1 MLQRMRDNSQNWIA
15 KVIVGVI
22 VLVFALTGW
31 ESISRFTSSENKAAE
46 VNDRVITR
54 PELDRA
60 VALQHRQLL
69 QQIQQM
75 GNDMFDPSLIDEN
88 LLRESVLDD
97 LIDRAVLLDGA
108 SQANFYISDAMI
120 DRLILTTP
128 DFQVDGQFNADR
140 FDAVIRGMGISSRLA
155 FRDLVREELKIS
167 QLRNAM
173 EATAFATPSE
183 RMHLARLEQQTRDFA
198 VIDLAYSREGIS
210 VTEEDVAE
218 YYEAN
223 EQDFMTQEKVVLQSL
238 TLRRSD
244 FFDQVTVDEA
254 EIEAL
259 YQREIGNLAEQ
270 RRAAHLL
277 IETDSIDDE
286 EAQARIAEALERL
299 AAGEDFATVARDM
312 SDDSGSANDGGNLG
326 IVARGSIG
334 AAFEEALFALQEG
347 EISDPV
353 RTSDGLHLIK
363 LTRLQAPEV
372 PSLESMR
379 ETLEEE
385 IKTGLVERRFVEA
398 SRELSNLAYESADL
412 QEPAEALGLEVV
424 THEPA
429 SQHAGEG
436 LTANPRVMQA
446 AFSEEVLQDDLNS
459 SLIELD
465 ADTAVVIRVKEHLRP
480 SLRPLEE
487 IRDEVEDLLVYR
499 KATRQARER
508 ADELVSQLRS
518 GELDTDALAA
528 ELGVEWDRH
537 EALRRTSSAVPSGLI
552 RHVFAMPA
560 PSSER
565 PSVAHFE
572 QTDGSRWIVILN
584 GVATPENLAEEAE
597 DPEYREFVA
606 GQTGEQDFA
615 ALRQKLK
622 EAAEITR
629 Y

>member
-1 MLQRMRDNSQNWIA
+1 MLQRMRDNSQSWIA

-31 ESISRFTSSENKAAE
+31 ESISRFTSTENKAAE

-54 PELDRA
+54 MELDRA

-69 QQIQQM
+69 QQIQQL
-75 GNDMFDPSLIDEN
+75 GNDMFDPSMIDEN
-88 LLRESVLDD
+88 MLRESVLDD
-97 LIDRAVLLDGA
+97 LIERAVLLDGA
-108 SQANFYISDAMI
+108 DQANFYISESMI

-140 FDAVIRGMGISSRLA
+140 FDAVIRGMGMSSRLE
-155 FRDLVREELKIS
+155 FRSLVREELKIS

-198 VIDLAYSREGIS
+198 VIELAYSRDGIS
-210 VTEEDVAE
+210 VSDDEVAE
-218 YYEAN
+218 YYAAN
-223 EQDFMTQEKVVLQSL
+223 EQDFMTPEQVVLQSL

-244 FFDQVTVDEA
+244 FFEQVTVDEA
-254 EIEAL
+254 DIEAL

-286 EAQARIAEALERL
+286 DAQARIAQALERL
-299 AAGEDFATVARDM
+299 AAGEDFASVARDI
-312 SDDSGSANDGGNLG
+312 SDDTGSANDGGNLG
-326 IVARGSIG
+326 VVARGSFDP
-334 AAFEEALFALQEG
+334 AFEEALFSLQEG
-347 EISDPV
+347 EVSEPV
-353 RTSDGLHLIK
+353 RTSFGLHLIK

-372 PSLESMR
+372 PSLDSMR

-398 SRELSNLAYESADL
+398 SRELSNLAYESPDL
-412 QEPAEALGLEVV
+412 EEPANALGLEVV

-429 SQHAGEG
+429 GRNGGEG

-465 ADTAVVIRVKEHLRP
+465 ADTAVVVRVRDHLRP

-487 IRDEVEDLLVYR
+487 IRDEVEDLLIYR

-508 ADELVSQLRS
+508 ADELVSRLRS
-518 GELDTDALAA
+518 GDLDADALAA
-528 ELGVEWDRH
+528 ELDAEWARH
-537 EALRRTSSAVPSGLI
+537 EAIRRTSSAVPSVLM

-560 PSSER
+560 PGSER
-565 PSVAHFE
+565 ASVAHFE
-572 QTDGSRWIVILN
+572 QTDGSRWIVMLN
-584 GVATPENLAEEAE
+584 GVATPENLAAEAE
-597 DPEYREFVA
+597 DPEYRAFVA

-615 ALRQKLK
+615 ALRQMLK
-622 EAAEITR
+622 DDAVITR
-629 Y
+629 H

>member
-1 MLQRMRDNSQNWIA
+1 MLQRMRDKSQSWIA

-54 PELDRA
+54 VELDRA

-75 GNDMFDPSLIDEN
+75 GNDMFDPSMIDEN
-88 LLRESVLDD
+88 MLRESVLDD

-108 SQANFYISDAMI
+108 DQANFYISESMI
-120 DRLILTTP
+120 DRLILSTP
-128 DFQVDGQFNADR
+128 DFQVDGQFNAER
-140 FDAVIRGMGISSRLA
+140 FDAVIRGMGMSSRLA
-155 FRDLVREELKIS
+155 FRDLIREELKIS

-183 RMHLARLEQQTRDFA
+183 RMHLARLEQQARDFA
-198 VIDLAYSREGIS
+198 VIDLAYSLDGIS
-210 VTEEDVAE
+210 VSEDEIAE
-218 YYEAN
+218 YYAAN
-223 EQDFMTQEKVVLQSL
+223 EEDFMTQEKIVVQSL

-254 EIEAL
+254 DIEAL

-270 RRAAHLL
+270 RRASHLL

-286 EAQARIAEALERL
+286 EAQARIAEARERL
-299 AAGEDFATVARDM
+299 AAGEDFATVAREM
-312 SDDSGSANDGGNLG
+312 SDDSGSANEGGNLG
-326 IVARGSIG
+326 VVSRGSFDP
-334 AAFEEALFALQEG
+334 AFEEALFALHEG
-347 EISDPV
+347 EVSEPV
-353 RTSDGLHLIK
+353 RSSFGLHLIK
-363 LTRLQAPEV
+363 LTRLQSPEV

-379 ETLEEE
+379 ESLEEE

-412 QEPAEALGLEVV
+412 EEPADALGLEVV

-429 SQHAGEG
+429 SRNSGEG
-436 LTANPRVMQA
+436 LTANPRIMQA

-465 ADTAVVIRVKEHLRP
+465 ADTAVVVRVKEHLRP

-487 IRDEVEDLLVYR
+487 IRDEVEDMLIYR
-499 KATRQARER
+499 KATREARER
-508 ADELVSQLRS
+508 ADEFVAQLRS
-518 GELDTDALAA
+518 GELEADALAA
-528 ELGVEWDRH
+528 ELGAEWESH
-537 EALRRTSSAVPSGLI
+537 EAVRRTSSAVPSALI

-560 PSSER
+560 PGSEQ
-565 PSVAHFE
+565 PSVAQFE
-572 QTDGSRWIVILN
+572 QTDGSRWIVQLN
-584 GVATPENLAEEAE
+584 GVATPQNLAEEAE

-606 GQTGEQDFA
+606 GQTGEQDFT
-615 ALRQKLK
+615 ALRQKLM
-622 EAAEITR
+622 EAADIIR